1 MKNNIEYSKEWLVK
15 KIIET
20 DFQEKKNGQEQY
32 IKIKYKD
39 LLNLVLK
46 FVKLNERGE

>member
-1 MKNNIEYSKEWLVK
+1 MKDNIEYSKEWLTK

-20 DFQEKKNGQEQY
+20 DFKEKNENKEII
-32 IKIKYKD
+32 IKIRYKD
-39 LLNLVLK
+39 LLKLVLK